1 MVYSSY
7 VKQRILLFRREGKS
21 FRKIAGDLAKEGH
34 VVSKSGVALFFKKYA
49 KEGSIGRKPGSGLT
63 GKKTAAL
70 FKLVDS
76 HMEKD
81 DELSAYGAFLRGFP
95 ALAFVSIFRHVA
107 TNEGGRSRTTNGR
120 TADVPRTVT
129 VRTPYVHRSDRRTS
143 SSFL

>member
-107 TNEGGRSRTTNGR
+107 TNEGYT
-120 TADVPRTVT
+120 
-129 VRTPYVHRSDRRTS
+129 
-143 SSFL
+143 FIQL